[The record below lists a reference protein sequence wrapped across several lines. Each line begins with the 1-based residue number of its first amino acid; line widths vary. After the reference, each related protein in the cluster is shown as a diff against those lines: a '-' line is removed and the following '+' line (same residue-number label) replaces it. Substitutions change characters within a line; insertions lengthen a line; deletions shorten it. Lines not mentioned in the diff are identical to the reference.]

1 MLTYVA
7 DETLNSA
14 RKRRYSSRTECSDP
28 NNKSRSVTKTI
39 NMQRA
44 EEFNEEAKEQQV
56 KRKKTSGRKML
67 EILVVTR
74 KLCDG
79 HILATMWKLSILN
92 SKLVLI

>member
-1 MLTYVA
+1 MKRARVAHMLTYVA

-56 KRKKTSGRKML
+56 KEKRHLDERCLKFSLLLGNFVM
-67 EILVVTR
+67 VTFSPP
-74 KLCDG
+74 CG
-79 HILATMWKLSILN
+79 SYQF
-92 SKLVLI
+92 

>member
-44 EEFNEEAKEQQV
+44 EEFNEEAKLRE
-56 KRKKTSGRKML
+56 KKDIWTK
-67 EILVVTR
+67 
-74 KLCDG
+74 D
-79 HILATMWKLSILN
+79 A
-92 SKLVLI
+92 